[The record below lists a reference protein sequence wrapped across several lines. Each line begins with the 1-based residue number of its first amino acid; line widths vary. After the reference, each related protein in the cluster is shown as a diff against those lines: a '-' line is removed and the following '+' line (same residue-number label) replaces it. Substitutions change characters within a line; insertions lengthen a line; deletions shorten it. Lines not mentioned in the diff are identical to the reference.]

1 MPIWEKK
8 IWNQLIFKLK
18 SKEWKNKP
26 IKIDDKKIQ
35 KREEINERNKLR
47 LVPKPKFISKK
58 HYYYLQI
65 PSKLN
70 NIKNGESIN

>member
-26 IKIDDKKIQ
+26 IKIDDKK
-35 KREEINERNKLR
+35 KYKKEKKSMREINWD
-47 LVPKPKFISKK
+47 
-58 HYYYLQI
+58 
-65 PSKLN
+65 
-70 NIKNGESIN
+70 

>member
-1 MPIWEKK
+1 MI
-8 IWNQLIFKLK
+8 
-18 SKEWKNKP
+18 
-26 IKIDDKKIQ
+26 KKIQ